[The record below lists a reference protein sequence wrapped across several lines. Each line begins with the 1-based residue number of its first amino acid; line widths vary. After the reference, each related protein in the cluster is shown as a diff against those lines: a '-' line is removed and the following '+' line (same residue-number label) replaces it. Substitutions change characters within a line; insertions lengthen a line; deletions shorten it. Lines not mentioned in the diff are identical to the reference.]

1 MPVIQRLAAG
11 GARGFGFGVGGVGY
25 SATIAESAT
34 GSDSVNWLTPF
45 EGVIAETATGSD
57 SISASGDPAIGSF
70 VYGGY
75 YAGMIDYSGTGAG
88 PFYYLIVAPKSTETL
103 DEYKT
108 TDTATAS
115 SAASYLDGAAN
126 TAYLVSVSPVTYPA
140 AGYCDALTANGYTDW
155 YLPAV
160 YELEICYYNLKPTTT
175 SNNTAANTINP
186 YAVPPRNSPYTT
198 SVPAR
203 TSVAL
208 FQSGGAQAF
217 DAATAYDYWSSTSF
231 TNTEGAQYARNKDFS
246 TGLQS
251 YSFKSSINRV
261 RAIRKVLVT

>member
-11 GARGFGFGVGGVGY
+11 GARGFGLGVGGVGY

-45 EGVIAETATGSD
+45 EGVIAEAATGSD

-103 DEYKT
+103 DEYKLTDTSTTGALST
-108 TDTATAS
+108 TD
-115 SAASYLDGAAN
+115 GEAN
-126 TAYLVSVSPVTYPA
+126 TNYMIGISSTTYPA
-140 AGYCDALTANGYTDW
+140 AGYCAALTTNGYTDW
-155 YLPAV
+155 YLPAL
-160 YELEICYYNLKPTTT
+160 YELEICYYNLKPSTQSNSTGTT
-175 SNNTAANTINP
+175 TINP

-198 SVPAR
+198 SDPAR
-203 TSVAL
+203 TSVVL
-208 FQSGGAQAF
+208 FQLGGSEAF
-217 DAATAYDYWSSTSF
+217 EGLSTSISYWTSTSNGSTDPGRASTKAF
-231 TNTEGAQYARNKDFS
+231 FNGALTS
-246 TGLQS
+246 TS
-251 YSFKSSINRV
+251 KSSLSRV

>member
-1 MPVIQRLAAG
+1 MPVIQRLAAAS
-11 GARGFGFGVGGVGY
+11 ARGFGLGVGGVGY
-25 SATIAESAT
+25 SVTIAEAAT

-45 EGVIAETATGSD
+45 EGVITESATGSD
-57 SISASGDPAIGSF
+57 LLLASGDPSIGAF
-70 VYGGY
+70 IYGGY

-88 PFYYLIVAPKSTETL
+88 PFYYLIVAPKSTQTSK
-103 DEYKT
+103 DYKT
-108 TDTATAS
+108 TDTSTSGAVS
-115 SAASYLDGAAN
+115 RLDGEAN
-126 TAYLVSVSPVTYPA
+126 TNYMVGISSTTYPA
-140 AGYCDALTANGYTDW
+140 AGYCAALTTNGYTDW
-155 YLPAV
+155 YMPSY

-175 SNNTAANTINP
+175 SNYTSADTINP

-217 DAATAYDYWSSTSF
+217 DAATAYDYWSSTTF
-231 TNTEGAQYARNKDFS
+231 TNTEGSQYARNKDFS